1 MELKYILICFLFI
14 FRLTGTAQQQP
25 ELITQE
31 KNLGLITK
39 IVYSPDG
46 RYIASANEK
55 DFTIK
60 IWDIRSD
67 KMIGALAGHE
77 EAVQQLVF
85 NSDGTK
91 LYSFTFTGKNYVW
104 DLNEWEVKDSL
115 EFDKETTK
123 VLMADDGK
131 SFFSVTK
138 KNEIVQTDMA
148 TKSSS
153 VLIAKGKIQYSD
165 FCISGNKIITA
176 SEGGLLQVFDAASK
190 KQLKKFSTEKRIHF
204 VFCDGNS
211 ILAGYGNELKT
222 FSLED
227 LSLQNTIAVK
237 SGSEYGFH
245 GKTKQIVFVSPDHQI
260 TSVDYSTGKALAG
273 WPIKNSQAVK
283 SICISPDGSAVAFA
297 GFKKFGTGKKLRE
310 SNEIQVWDIKYNR
323 KLHSLQGDV
332 EGLNAFTFGNVE
344 NKLYVLRGQEL
355 NVWDLNSAEMISS
368 TELHE
373 RKIEM
378 KAHADDVVDEKKDQ
392 AKEKLEQSTGND
404 LIGIANG
411 GLGGIKDRAKNKVM
425 NTKVEAVHESKE
437 IGRAAFT
444 RVGFQENKLLVS
456 KTGKYLITALN
467 KDEIR
472 LYKMEEDIPVH
483 IDFIRTR
490 QKEFYDLIIDPNE
503 KFLVV
508 GGNGD
513 EPVSIIYLD
522 STSKA
527 IRLDVNDYENRRLGG
542 VFQTANALA
551 FTSDGTKLIA
561 VFNNG
566 RIVVWETKNW
576 YKLTDFRLKA
586 AMTMKPFAG
595 FSKDGSKFFINTSNG
610 VFTYDFSIYSNAPDG
625 KQITPSDALGVKKS
639 SIEGFPVMTH
649 VPLDHVI
656 SIKKH
661 GVDFLEVQTGTVKS
675 TQPISA
681 KLITDIQVNK
691 YGYAGIS
698 LRNGELRIYDPATGK
713 ERFVLVE
720 SGENAIIKTPENY
733 YKVTKEGQDLVT
745 FRVGKDAYPFE
756 QFDAKYNRPDIVL
769 QAMNSEDAGLISLYK
784 SAYEKRLSKLG
795 LKESDLET
803 DLNLPDLKITNL
815 AALPLVTDARKISV
829 KVSAN
834 DDNFELAKILVW
846 INDVPLAGKA
856 GTEIFGN
863 SFEESLEIPLASGNS
878 KIQIAVQ
885 NTRGTQS
892 LKQTFEVECAVKV
905 KPNLYVVT
913 IGTSVYK
920 DKKYNLNYAAKD
932 AVDVAALFATDAND
946 VYAEVFRLALT
957 DAQAVNSNI
966 KNINTFLNKATIDD
980 VVLVFVA
987 GHGVLD
993 KNMDYYYG
1001 THDIDFAKPALKG
1014 LTYEALEAML
1024 DGIAPLKKMMFMDTC
1039 HSGEVEKEE
1048 VVSGGEV
1055 KTNEKVKFRDAGT
1068 GPALSTSSVSP
1079 SKVMKELF
1087 NDLRRGTGTTVI
1099 SSSGGTEFSM
1109 ESDEWKNGLFTY
1121 CLLSGM
1127 KNKSADADG
1136 DGNIMLSELQ
1146 MYVTEEV
1153 TKLSGGSQVPT
1164 TRIQNI
1170 SLDYRVW

>member
-1 MELKYILICFLFI
+1 MKSIFSFFLFCLFFI
-14 FRLTGTAQQQP
+14 FTRAQQP

-46 RYIASANEK
+46 RYIASVNEK

-60 IWDIRSD
+60 VWDIRSD

-77 EAVQQLVF
+77 EAVKQLLF
-85 NSDGTK
+85 NADGTK

-104 DLNEWEVKDSL
+104 NLNEWELSDSL
-115 EFDKETTK
+115 DSPKETEK
-123 VLMADDGK
+123 VLLSDDGK
-131 SFFSVTK
+131 FFYSMTK
-138 KNEIVQTDMA
+138 NNEIVQTDIA
-148 TKSSS
+148 SKLNLAIVTK
-153 VLIAKGKIQYSD
+153 VKIHFSD
-165 FCISGNKIITA
+165 FCLSGDHLIVAGDMGQLLVYDITTQKQISKTDTG
-176 SEGGLLQVFDAASK
+176 K
-190 KQLKKFSTEKRIHF
+190 KIHF
-204 VFCDGNS
+204 VFSDGNS

-222 FSLED
+222 FSLEKPV
-227 LSLQNTIAVK
+227 LQNTIAVK
-237 SGSEYGFH
+237 SGSEFGFH
-245 GKTKQIVFVSPDHQI
+245 GKSKQIVFVSPDHQI
-260 TSVDYSTGKALAG
+260 TSVDYSTGKTLAG

-310 SNEIQVWDIKYNR
+310 SNEIQVWDIKHNR

-332 EGLNAFTFGNVE
+332 EGLNAFTFGTTE

-368 TELHE
+368 TVLHE
-373 RKIEM
+373 RKIEL
-378 KAHADDVVDEKKDQ
+378 KAHADEKVDEKKEQ
-392 AKEKLEQSTGND
+392 AKENLEQKTGND

-411 GLGGIKDRAKNKVM
+411 GLGGIKDRAKNKVL
-425 NTKVEAVHESKE
+425 NTKVEAVQESKE

-444 RVGFQENKLLVS
+444 RVGFQENKILVS

-472 LYKMEEDIPVH
+472 LYKMNEDIPVH

-522 STSKA
+522 STAKA

-566 RIVVWETKNW
+566 RIVVWETKSW

-610 VFTYDFSIYSNAPDG
+610 VFTYDFSIYTNAPDG
-625 KQITPSDALGVKKS
+625 KQITPADALGVKKS
-639 SIEGFPVMTH
+639 TIEGFPVMTH

-656 SIKKH
+656 SIQKQK
-661 GVDFLEVQTGTVKS
+661 VNFLEVQTGEVKS
-675 TQPISA
+675 TGEIHA

-720 SGENAIIKTPENY
+720 SGDNAIIKTPENY

-756 QFDAKYNRPDIVL
+756 QFDAKYNRPDLVL

-795 LKESDLET
+795 LKESDLVT
-803 DLNLPDLKITNL
+803 DLNLPELKITNL
-815 AALPLVTDARKISV
+815 AALPLVTDARKIEV
-829 KVSAN
+829 KISAI
-834 DDNFELAKILVW
+834 DDISTLSKIMVW
-846 INDVPLAGKA
+846 INDVPILGKA
-856 GTEIFGN
+856 GEKIFGN
-863 SFEESLEIPLASGNS
+863 KFEETLQIPLASGNN
-878 KIQIAVQ
+878 KIQIAVE
-885 NTRGTQS
+885 NAKGTQS

-913 IGTSVYK
+913 IGTSIYK

-946 VYAEVFRLALT
+946 VYAEVYRLAFT
-957 DAQAVNSNI
+957 DAQAINSNI
-966 KNINTFLNKATIDD
+966 KNINTFLSKATIDD

-1001 THDIDFAKPALKG
+1001 THDIDFAKPAIKG

-1048 VVSGGEV
+1048 VVAGGEI
-1055 KTNEKVKFRDAGT
+1055 KKNEKVKFRDVGT

-1099 SSSGGTEFSM
+1099 SSSGGTEFAM

-1153 TKLSGGSQVPT
+1153 SKLSGGSQVPT